1 MSTTLIWNTKV
12 STRNN
17 CEFLVFRV
25 IKQRRMIRC
34 VTWTRFRVYYR
45 TIYRYRSISTP
56 IMFTSSI
63 GTINLGIE
71 EEKGGKSSLLKGTTI
86 SQSYGK
92 RKPFY
97 YDKPHSVWKSPKKS
111 HLNFVI
117 FHQFCRSFP
126 KLTIF
131 GVFNELLSTQNVD
144 VARFARN
151 DECDFFVICQ
161 TPCSPLKDFVVF
173 GYSNPR
179 NCFFVRGIYASKNL
193 YDR

>member
-1 MSTTLIWNTKV
+1 MSKTLIWNTKV

-34 VTWTRFRVYYR
+34 VTWTTRFRVYYR

-86 SQSYGK
+86 SQSCMEKGEK
-92 RKPFY
+92 E
-97 YDKPHSVWKSPKKS
+97 S
-111 HLNFVI
+111 
-117 FHQFCRSFP
+117 SFIMTNP
-126 KLTIF
+126 
-131 GVFNELLSTQNVD
+131 
-144 VARFARN
+144 
-151 DECDFFVICQ
+151 
-161 TPCSPLKDFVVF
+161 PPLKDFVVF

-179 NCFFVRGIYASKNL
+179 NCFFCERHLCIKKRCFWSIGIDLTPLRRLNTDKHKFLNVAGRVL
-193 YDR
+193 LLW

>member
-1 MSTTLIWNTKV
+1 MSKTLIWNTKV

-92 RKPFY
+92 ESPFIMTN
-97 YDKPHSVWKSPKKS
+97 PPLHSVWKSHKKVVFE
-111 HLNFVI
+111 LFNFGI
-117 FHQFCRSFP
+117 FHQFWRIW
-126 KLTIF
+126 KIQ
-131 GVFNELLSTQNVD
+131 V
-144 VARFARN
+144 
-151 DECDFFVICQ
+151 
-161 TPCSPLKDFVVF
+161 
-173 GYSNPR
+173 
-179 NCFFVRGIYASKNL
+179 
-193 YDR
+193 